1 MHPAATF
8 IGIPALALFF
18 ACASD
23 PAVHDDMTDEVMD
36 EVMDEMMDGITDE
49 ITAPDLFI
57 DGISRNHD
65 PFDGGLPPVMTP

>member
-8 IGIPALALFF
+8 IGIPALALLF

-23 PAVHDDMTDEVMD
+23 PAVHDDMMDEAMD
-36 EVMDEMMDGITDE
+36 EVMGGITE
-49 ITAPDLFI
+49 PDLLI

-65 PFDGGLPPVMTP
+65 PFNGGLPPVMTS

>member
-8 IGIPALALFF
+8 IGIPALALLF

-23 PAVHDDMTDEVMD
+23 PAVHDEMMD
-36 EVMDEMMDGITDE
+36 EVMDGITDE
-49 ITAPDLFI
+49 ITEPDLFI

-65 PFDGGLPPVMTP
+65 PFEGGLPPVMTP

>member
-8 IGIPALALFF
+8 IGIPALALLF

-36 EVMDEMMDGITDE
+36 EVMDEMMDGITDL
-49 ITAPDLFI
+49 DLFI

-65 PFDGGLPPVMTP
+65 PFEGGLPPVMTP